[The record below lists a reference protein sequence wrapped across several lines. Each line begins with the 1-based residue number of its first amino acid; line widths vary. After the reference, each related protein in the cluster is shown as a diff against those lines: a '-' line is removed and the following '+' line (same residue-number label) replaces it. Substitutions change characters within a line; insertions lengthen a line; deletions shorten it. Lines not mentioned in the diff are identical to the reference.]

1 MTFHIHH
8 HLSGLIM
15 YNVLCNNVLYSI
27 TTISW
32 NKRKICFTCCFRMF
46 FSCLVLCFTSSCSSS
61 SFGIFWLSLVSPEF
75 ASLLCPH
82 SAFSSFL
89 FSVHSL
95 FLLCSSHMFP
105 SSRLCFLCYFD
116 LFLVYFCI
124 FFYSFG
130 KRAKPYFK
138 IEFLD
143 FPSLTRGAWPIQCGP
158 LNDSAE
164 HENSRK
170 EIFIST
176 FR

>member
-1 MTFHIHH
+1 MKNMLYLLFQDVFLMSCFVFHFLLLLFFFFWDFLAFI
-8 HLSGLIM
+8 GFTW
-15 YNVLCNNVLYSI
+15 V
-27 TTISW
+27 
-32 NKRKICFTCCFRMF
+32 CF
-46 FSCLVLCFTSSCSSS
+46 SAV
-61 SFGIFWLSLVSPEF
+61 
-75 ASLLCPH
+75 CPH

-130 KRAKPYFK
+130 KKAKPYFK

-176 FR
+176 FW

>member
-1 MTFHIHH
+1 MTFYIHH
-8 HLSGLIM
+8 YLSGLIM

-27 TTISW
+27 TTTSW
-32 NKRKICFTCCFRMF
+32 NKWKICFTCCFRMF
-46 FSCLVLCFTSSCSSS
+46 FSCLVLCFTSSCCSFS
-61 SFGIFWLSLVSPEF
+61 SFGIFIGFTWVCFSAVY
-75 ASLLCPH
+75 PH

-130 KRAKPYFK
+130 KKAKPYFK

-143 FPSLTRGAWPIQCGP
+143 FPSLTRGAWPIQCDP

-170 EIFIST
+170 
-176 FR
+176 

>member
-1 MTFHIHH
+1 MKNMLYLLFQDVFLMSCFVFHFLLLFFFFFWDFLAFI
-8 HLSGLIM
+8 GFTW
-15 YNVLCNNVLYSI
+15 V
-27 TTISW
+27 
-32 NKRKICFTCCFRMF
+32 CF
-46 FSCLVLCFTSSCSSS
+46 SAVY
-61 SFGIFWLSLVSPEF
+61 
-75 ASLLCPH
+75 PH

-130 KRAKPYFK
+130 KKAKLYFK

-176 FR
+176 FQ

>member
-1 MTFHIHH
+1 MLYLLFQDVFLMSCFVFHFLLFFFFFWDFLAFI
-8 HLSGLIM
+8 G
-15 YNVLCNNVLYSI
+15 
-27 TTISW
+27 
-32 NKRKICFTCCFRMF
+32 FTCVCF
-46 FSCLVLCFTSSCSSS
+46 SAV
-61 SFGIFWLSLVSPEF
+61 
-75 ASLLCPH
+75 CPH

-158 LNDSAE
+158 QKRNIYFNFLIKCAPIAIVGITASL
-164 HENSRK
+164 
-170 EIFIST
+170 
-176 FR
+176 

>member
-1 MTFHIHH
+1 MLYLLFQDVFLMSCFVFHFLLLFFFFFWDFLAFI
-8 HLSGLIM
+8 GFTW
-15 YNVLCNNVLYSI
+15 V
-27 TTISW
+27 
-32 NKRKICFTCCFRMF
+32 CF
-46 FSCLVLCFTSSCSSS
+46 SAVY
-61 SFGIFWLSLVSPEF
+61 
-75 ASLLCPH
+75 PH

-89 FSVHSL
+89 SSVHSL

-130 KRAKPYFK
+130 KKAKPYFK

-170 EIFIST
+170 
-176 FR
+176 

>member
-1 MTFHIHH
+1 MCCIVSPRLHGINEKYALLAVSGCFSHVLFCVSLPLVVLFLLLGFSGFHWF
-8 HLSGLIM
+8 HLSL
-15 YNVLCNNVLYSI
+15 L
-27 TTISW
+27 
-32 NKRKICFTCCFRMF
+32 
-46 FSCLVLCFTSSCSSS
+46 
-61 SFGIFWLSLVSPEF
+61 LSAVY
-75 ASLLCPH
+75 PH

-130 KRAKPYFK
+130 KKAKPYFK
-138 IEFLD
+138 IEFLH

-158 LNDSAE
+158 QKRNIYFNFLIKCAPIAIVGITASLYRSA
-164 HENSRK
+164 NPWK
-170 EIFIST
+170 C
-176 FR
+176 

>member
-1 MTFHIHH
+1 MKNMLYLLFQDVFLMSCFVFHFLLLFFFFFWDFLAFI
-8 HLSGLIM
+8 GFTW
-15 YNVLCNNVLYSI
+15 V
-27 TTISW
+27 
-32 NKRKICFTCCFRMF
+32 CF
-46 FSCLVLCFTSSCSSS
+46 SAV
-61 SFGIFWLSLVSPEF
+61 
-75 ASLLCPH
+75 CPH

-95 FLLCSSHMFP
+95 FLLCSSHMFL

-130 KRAKPYFK
+130 KKAKPYFK

-164 HENSRK
+164 HENSSK

>member
-1 MTFHIHH
+1 MLYLLFQDVFLMSCFVFHFLLFFFFFWDFLAFI
-8 HLSGLIM
+8 GFTW
-15 YNVLCNNVLYSI
+15 V
-27 TTISW
+27 
-32 NKRKICFTCCFRMF
+32 CF
-46 FSCLVLCFTSSCSSS
+46 SAV
-61 SFGIFWLSLVSPEF
+61 
-75 ASLLCPH
+75 CPH

-158 LNDSAE
+158 QKRNIYFNFLIKCAPIAIVGITASL
-164 HENSRK
+164 
-170 EIFIST
+170 
-176 FR
+176 

>member
-1 MTFHIHH
+1 MKNMLYLLFQDVFLMSCFVFHFLLLLFFFFWDFLAFI
-8 HLSGLIM
+8 G
-15 YNVLCNNVLYSI
+15 
-27 TTISW
+27 
-32 NKRKICFTCCFRMF
+32 FTCVCF
-46 FSCLVLCFTSSCSSS
+46 SAVY
-61 SFGIFWLSLVSPEF
+61 
-75 ASLLCPH
+75 PH

-130 KRAKPYFK
+130 KKAKPYFK

-176 FR
+176 FQ

>member
-1 MTFHIHH
+1 MKNMLYLLFQDVFLMSCFVFHFLLFFFFFWDFLAFI
-8 HLSGLIM
+8 GFTW
-15 YNVLCNNVLYSI
+15 V
-27 TTISW
+27 
-32 NKRKICFTCCFRMF
+32 CF
-46 FSCLVLCFTSSCSSS
+46 SAV
-61 SFGIFWLSLVSPEF
+61 
-75 ASLLCPH
+75 CPH

-130 KRAKPYFK
+130 KKAKPYFK

-158 LNDSAE
+158 QKRNIYFNFLIKCAPIAIVGITASL
-164 HENSRK
+164 
-170 EIFIST
+170 
-176 FR
+176 

>member
-1 MTFHIHH
+1 MTFYIHH
-8 HLSGLIM
+8 YLSGLIM

-27 TTISW
+27 TTTSW
-32 NKRKICFTCCFRMF
+32 NKWKICFTCCFRMF
-46 FSCLVLCFTSSCSSS
+46 FSCLVLCFTSSCCSFS

-75 ASLLCPH
+75 ASLCCVSSLCLLLFPV
-82 SAFSSFL
+82 FSSLTFPPVL
-89 FSVHSL
+89 FT
-95 FLLCSSHMFP
+95 

-116 LFLVYFCI
+116 LFWVYFCI

-130 KRAKPYFK
+130 KKAKLYFK

-176 FR
+176 FQ

>member
-1 MTFHIHH
+1 MKNMLYLLFQDVFLMSCFVFHFLLLFFFFFWDFLAFI
-8 HLSGLIM
+8 G
-15 YNVLCNNVLYSI
+15 
-27 TTISW
+27 
-32 NKRKICFTCCFRMF
+32 FTCVCF
-46 FSCLVLCFTSSCSSS
+46 SAVY
-61 SFGIFWLSLVSPEF
+61 
-75 ASLLCPH
+75 PH

-130 KRAKPYFK
+130 KKAKPYFK

-176 FR
+176 FQ